1 MEFTNKNPGR
11 NRKNI
16 AVIILCCLLLCLCW
30 RLGRAW
36 EPDGEVK
43 PAISGDTS
51 ATFLDFTPAERQ
63 TQPEKPRR
71 IDLSDSDFAISEGG
85 EYCLTGSRESTLK
98 IDAPGQTVHLY
109 LDNAVI
115 KAKEGPAI
123 ACLRGE
129 KLIITALADTENIL
143 ADSGL
148 YDLQS
153 ELTACVD
160 VDCDLILNGSGKI
173 NVTGLHKDAI
183 RSSDRLKLLDIQ
195 LDIRCKRTGLHGN
208 DGIAAENTGIVIA
221 AEKNGF
227 RTTKKGADGRGS
239 ILIQGGDLSVT
250 AGRYAFLAEKG
261 NIYLA
266 DCGLNL
272 RSVLSDFG
280 GEGSV
285 YAQEGVLP

>member
-1 MEFTNKNPGR
+1 MEFTNKTLGR
-11 NRKNI
+11 NCKNI
-16 AVIILCCLLLCLCW
+16 VVIILCILLLWLFW
-30 RLGRAW
+30 GLGRAW
-36 EPDGEVK
+36 EPDGEGK
-43 PAISGDTS
+43 TADYGDVSTM
-51 ATFLDFTPAERQ
+51 FLDITPAERQ
-63 TQPEKPRR
+63 TQPENPRR
-71 IDLSDSDFAISEGG
+71 FDLSDSDFAIIEGG
-85 EYCLTGSRESTLK
+85 EYYLTGSRDSTLK

-109 LDNAVI
+109 LDNVAM

-143 ADSGL
+143 ADSGI
-148 YDLQS
+148 YDLQL
-153 ELTACVD
+153 EQTACVD

-173 NVTGLHKDAI
+173 NVTGLYKDAV

-227 RTTKKGADGRGS
+227 RTTKKGAEGRGS
-239 ILIQGGDLSVT
+239 IVIQGGNLSVT

-266 DCGLNL
+266 DCVLNL